1 MDKSK
6 LTLNKEDKIVIKKYL
21 IHYIDKLTLT
31 DYTLSTEFDCCTLGD
46 TEDDKNKY
54 RLGMAFIVAQM
65 QHELSFIKTIGE
77 QQKIDKKWD
86 LIKEIVINN

>member
-31 DYTLSTEFDCCTLGD
+31 DYTLSTEFDCCTLG
-46 TEDDKNKY
+46 
-54 RLGMAFIVAQM
+54 MAFIVAQM